1 MKLRGLVFPEEP
13 WALAVAG
20 VSEDKLQFFSRAE
33 GLPGALA
40 VSRRM
45 RQADFRGDELLL
57 YGAGSPPPSELAAT
71 STARIH
77 PRHRV
82 LRYDANTLELVVEND
97 LPGPIWLS
105 YSDTWHPFW
114 RASVNGRAVPIAVA
128 QLAYKAVLLSPGR
141 NHVRFHFEPDL
152 LPLALRVA
160 GASAL
165 FWLVLGCALA
175 GRVLWRPA

>member
-1 MKLRGLVFPEEP
+1 
-13 WALAVAG
+13 

-45 RQADFRGDELLL
+45 RQWTLGTSCL
-57 YGAGSPPPSELAAT
+57 YGAGSPTPSELAAT

-77 PRHRV
+77 PRHRA

-152 LPLALRVA
+152 LLLLRC
-160 GASAL
+160 AS
-165 FWLVLGCALA
+165 
-175 GRVLWRPA
+175 RVLPRSSGSSWAALWRGAFSGAPPEPEIYATLPTGSGTPAS